1 VGIDMQ
7 LLLTVFCIIALV
19 LVIASSSSS
28 NISFKPGSNINTGIN
43 TTVGPVMSNIL
54 SLSIDDKSIFSSL
67 LQTISAQEQEETE
80 PVDEEDGKDPG
91 VIIKADE
98 EEQQNKR
105 EGNETKSS
113 LGQQEDDT
121 EKEQQKQDYKDEPE
135 GKEELAQENEK
146 GASLD
151 NKDDNS
157 SGAAAAPVTTEEQSN
172 DTSSNNDTS
181 SDVSEDRTEN
191 SSQNSIDSHSI
202 ERRTKP
208 TANNSSAS
216 TNESQRV
223 NASKAQ
229 DDSFTLGC
237 NPAETKMLP
246 GEEGSITCTIENETP
261 KPIELVLACSGLQGT
276 GIDCYI
282 NGGSHVER
290 TLKERSLANFTVLLT
305 SRSSPPTLA
314 GSYPFI
320 ISVEE
325 CINSDLC

>member
-1 VGIDMQ
+1 MQ

-19 LVIASSSSS
+19 LVIVSSSS
-28 NISFKPGSNINTGIN
+28 NISIKPGSNINTGIN
-43 TTVGPVMSNIL
+43 TTVGLVINNIL
-54 SLSIDDKSIFSSL
+54 SLSIEDKTIIFSSL

-80 PVDEEDGKDPG
+80 PVGEEDGKDTD
-91 VIIKADE
+91 VIIKGDE

-121 EKEQQKQDYKDEPE
+121 EKEQQQKQDYRDEPG
-135 GKEELAQENEK
+135 GKEELPQENEK

-151 NKDDNS
+151 NKDDDNS
-157 SGAAAAPVTTEEQSN
+157 SGAAAAPVTMEEQSN

-191 SSQNSIDSHSI
+191 SSQNSTDSHSI

-208 TANNSSAS
+208 TANNSSTS

-246 GEEGSITCTIENETP
+246 GEDGSITCTIENETP

-290 TLKERSLANFTVLLT
+290 TLKERSLANFTVLLI

-314 GSYPFI
+314 GSYPFT
-320 ISVEE
+320 ISAEE